1 MYEMSIQ
8 ICNLVY
14 IVILQLIY
22 FLKRKYNFLES
33 KIYKGLLVLSTLV
46 LTCDIANIYDSYNN
60 LTVTIT
66 NILSKVY
73 FVLLLLW
80 SIVFFA
86 YVMLSKT
93 DKKYDNLR
101 DLFHKNIFSKIFTIF
116 NIILIILMLF
126 INSGFSSTS
135 MHYYGNS
142 ITYLYII
149 VTIECI
155 FLLLSLL
162 YTSRK
167 LSSDKN
173 WSILIS
179 IILFLSSFA
188 LQVFIPNVLLLSSGV
203 SLVTIFIYF
212 TLENPDIKYI
222 QELNILKEKA
232 EAANKAKTD
241 FLASVSHEIRTPLNV
256 IIGLSESILESNI
269 SNTMYEDVKNINQ
282 AGEILLEIINN
293 ILDITKVEE
302 GKMVLINEPYNLG
315 EVIGELSNI
324 VKVSLSE
331 KPIKFNVTV
340 KGNIPSKIMGDK
352 VKVHQILLN
361 LLTNAVKYTKK
372 GSITLNIDSKIV
384 GNKVLLTFKVID
396 TGIGIK
402 KSDYDKLFKKFERLD
417 QGNKNIEGT
426 GLGLVITKQLLN
438 LMNGKISF
446 ESTYQKGSTF
456 TVEIEQTI
464 VDKKQLGDIK
474 DYEITKKD
482 VHERFDGSNYE
493 ILLVDDNVL
502 NLKVAEKL
510 LKAYKLKVTCVN
522 SGLECLNITKNH
534 KFDLIFLDHMMPD
547 MDGIQTLY
555 NLKKRAEG
563 FDTPVIVLTANAI
576 EGSKEMY
583 LREGFVGYLS
593 KPIDQKELDNILRKY
608 LNISKNK

>member
-14 IVILQLIY
+14 IFILQLIY

-46 LTCDIANIYDSYNN
+46 LTCDIANIYASYNN

-149 VTIECI
+149 VTIKCI

-446 ESTYQKGSTF
+446 ESTYQKGTTF
-456 TVEIEQTI
+456 TVELEQTI

-493 ILLVDDNVL
+493 VLLVDDNVL